1 MTSRVKILG
10 IALVVAAVTG
20 LLLYVPLSLAGS
32 QNNNSNEEVNPS
44 IPMMNDEMPNIQSL
58 GEFRRELLRRFIANA
73 TPVEIH
79 GTAVALVKRML
90 VLNTAEGQ
98 VRILLPPT
106 WTVGE
111 KVLEREDLFKTD
123 YLTIGQNIAVKA
135 LKGTLVIRESYSIY
149 VLFGYEIIN
158 VSGIHAYAVL
168 PFNIETP

>member
-1 MTSRVKILG
+1 MTSKTKALV

-32 QNNNSNEEVNPS
+32 RSNQGNEVTDNSMPMVNS
-44 IPMMNDEMPNIQSL
+44 EMPDLQGL

-79 GTAVALVKRML
+79 GTVVALVKRML

-98 VRILLPPT
+98 VRILLPPK
-106 WTVGE
+106 WTVAE
-111 KVLEREDLFKTD
+111 KVLQREDLFKTD
-123 YLTIGQNIAVKA
+123 YLTIGQSITVKA
-135 LKGTLVIRESYSIY
+135 LKGTLVTRESYSIY

-158 VSGIHAYAVL
+158 ASGIHAYAVL

>member
-1 MTSRVKILG
+1 MTSKTKALV
-10 IALVVAAVTG
+10 IALVIAVITG
-20 LLLYVPLSLAGS
+20 LLLYVPLSLVGS
-32 QNNNSNEEVNPS
+32 RSNQGNEVPDNSVPMVNS
-44 IPMMNDEMPNIQSL
+44 EMPDLQRL

-73 TPVEIH
+73 TPVEIQ
-79 GTAVALVKRML
+79 GTVIALVNRML

-98 VRILLPPT
+98 VRILLPPK
-106 WTVGE
+106 WIVGE

-123 YLTIGQNIAVKA
+123 YLTVGQSIAVKA
-135 LKGTLVIRESYSIY
+135 LKGTLVTRESYSIY